1 MCQALGDFSMHLIS
15 FNSYNYPAEHMFCSL
30 TVKSLLSH
38 AFTHLFSNYFVGA
51 MCHALNKKLD
61 PVLIGKDKRKRR
73 KPSIKEII
81 TAWDKSPGDPA
92 DWVVRKGDVWVE
104 TCRTGM
110 GHLRALHLLCPPLAM
125 LLLLSRRI
133 ATWGSEPR
141 PRFSLCDPGQA
152 TFLLWASVSSS
163 VNWGIELKSQRAPKV
178 QQLKYS
184 KFSPLPSQK

>member
-1 MCQALGDFSMHLIS
+1 MCQALGDFSMHLIF

-61 PVLIGKDKRKRR
+61 PVLIEKDKRKRR

-104 TCRTGM
+104 TCRIGM

-133 ATWGSEPR
+133 ATWGSVWAQAPLLSVW
-141 PRFSLCDPGQA
+141 PWTSHFPSL
-152 TFLLWASVSSS
+152 
-163 VNWGIELKSQRAPKV
+163 GISFFFCKLRYWIKI
-178 QQLKYS
+178 S
-184 KFSPLPSQK
+184 KGP